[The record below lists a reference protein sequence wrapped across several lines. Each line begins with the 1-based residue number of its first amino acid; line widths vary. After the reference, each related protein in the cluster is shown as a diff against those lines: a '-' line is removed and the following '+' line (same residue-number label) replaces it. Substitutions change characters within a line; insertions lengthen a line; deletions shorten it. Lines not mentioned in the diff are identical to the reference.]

1 MIKQIYFGGF
11 IMKNKKVLFGIIT
24 SMFVM
29 LMIIGIVFFMHHP
42 STEEVVDNEIIEYTP
57 QEEFSDDEIRK
68 TIISLY
74 FKNIETN
81 SLIAEAKCIDVKDLY
96 QNPYTYLINLL
107 IAGPENNKLESALP
121 EGTKV
126 NACTLKGNTVY
137 VDLSKEFI
145 DNAPSGIDE
154 ESMVVYS
161 IVNTL
166 TELNEVSS
174 VKFLINGE
182 ENLKFKDG
190 KITFNNVFTKND

>member
-1 MIKQIYFGGF
+1 
-11 IMKNKKVLFGIIT
+11 MKNKKLLFY
-24 SMFVM
+24 
-29 LMIIGIVFFMHHP
+29 IVIAILLLLILLALIFFLKP
-42 STEEVVDNEIIEYTP
+42 TNSNENSNNELIEYTP
-57 QEEFSDDEIRK
+57 QQEFSDDEIRK

-81 SLIAEAKCIDVKDLY
+81 TLIAEAKCIDVKELY
-96 QNPYTYLINLL
+96 KEPYSYLINML
-107 IAGPENNKLESALP
+107 IAGPENEKLESAIP

-126 NACTLKGNTVY
+126 NSCTLNGNTLY

-154 ESMVVYS
+154 ESMVIYS

-182 ENLKFKDG
+182 ENKSFKDG
-190 KITFNNVFTKND
+190 KISFKDVFVKND

>member
-1 MIKQIYFGGF
+1 
-11 IMKNKKVLFGIIT
+11 MKNKKLLFCIITAVTILLIVLGIILFLNRPE
-24 SMFVM
+24 SDEN
-29 LMIIGIVFFMHHP
+29 IN
-42 STEEVVDNEIIEYTP
+42 NEITEYIP

-81 SLIAEAKCIDVKDLY
+81 SLIAEAKCIDVKDLSKDAY
-96 QNPYTYLINLL
+96 SYLINLL
-107 IAGPENNKLESALP
+107 IAGPESEKLESAIP

-126 NACTLKGNTVY
+126 NSCTLKGNTVY

-145 DNAPSGIDE
+145 DNAPSGIEE
-154 ESMVVYS
+154 ESMIVYS

-166 TELNEVSS
+166 TELNEVSN

-182 ENLKFKDG
+182 ENKSFKDG
-190 KITFNNVFTKND
+190 KISFKDSFTKND